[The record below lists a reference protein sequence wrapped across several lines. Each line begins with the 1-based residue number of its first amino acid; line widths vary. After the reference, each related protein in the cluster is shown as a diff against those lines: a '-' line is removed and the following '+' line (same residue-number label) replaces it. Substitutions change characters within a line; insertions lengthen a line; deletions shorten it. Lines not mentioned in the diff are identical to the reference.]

1 MSGGLEPDLSN
12 LTLPGGLSPAG
23 LMAALGA
30 PAESHGMWKCQEGLP
45 GMDTG
50 IWEDT
55 LDKDGSDIQQLCI
68 DPCEALAVHIVNFS

>member
-30 PAESHGMWKCQEGLP
+30 PAESHGM
-45 GMDTG
+45 
-50 IWEDT
+50 IR
-55 LDKDGSDIQQLCI
+55 
-68 DPCEALAVHIVNFS
+68 